1 VVSVSIDGSG
11 VIVVGMLETC
21 LRSRLL
27 DVDTPF
33 DGETALDGE
42 VLLKLEIV
50 LELETL
56 ASWLELLLESSND
69 VDEGDAVGVTST

>member
-1 VVSVSIDGSG
+1 MSVSIDGLG

-27 DVDTPF
+27 DEDAPF

-42 VLLKLEIV
+42 ALFELEIV

-56 ASWLELLLESSND
+56 ASWLELLLDARND